1 MARLNLLLLAAVE
14 ASALA
19 LVSSRHQS
27 RKLYNELSVE
37 IAAAKRFDEEMG
49 RLQIEQSSWS
59 TPSRIERVAREKLAM
74 RLPDLER
81 TRILAAAADAL
92 NAKSQQ

>member
-1 MARLNLLLLAAVE
+1 MARINLLLLAAIV

-37 IAAAKRFDEEMG
+37 ITSAKRFDEEMG
-49 RLQIEQSSWS
+49 RLQIDQSSWS

-74 RLPDLER
+74 RLPDVER
-81 TRILAAAADAL
+81 TKILAAEGAL
-92 NAKSQQ
+92 FSRSQQ